1 MTGQNPEQVPSTI
14 AGATRLTALQRSIE
28 ELDRELDE
36 LTRGVPTP
44 RRDVAVDASSL
55 AHIEDLLDAL
65 GSAVAPV
72 DLTWSAAPVPFEAH
86 VAEPTPAASASPVVD
101 SPAMAA
107 AVSIEPA
114 QQVDVVM
121 DVAVGDDTIFGESVA
136 IDATS
141 TVVAAAESEPAILS
155 FAPAAEPQA
164 AETPLVALDEPREED
179 IPRRFL
185 DFAEPAAQGDAL
197 ATVVDLPDLDVE
209 PPPASPSALETL
221 IAAPEGVAPPSA
233 QSSLPQLD
241 EPLFLSE
248 PPALLVADLA
258 LDAAPEVPAAT
269 ADAPAPELGAAVES
283 MLIDEDEVVVEAAAS
298 TPPVAAASASS
309 PPAAEAQVVVDTDD
323 VLVMDPPAA
332 ATGTL
337 LGLAPAVHPSSRAPG
352 GPSDGDLGEIVFNLE
367 PELEVAKPTTA
378 APRAVIVSTPPQ
390 RPRDSAVG
398 PSGSKLPPRARD
410 SLDNLELDLSELM
423 PGEARPP
430 SLRPPPLLRQPPP
443 PPQQRSAP
451 PPVPR
456 APKSRAEVEEIV
468 ELDEQEVEVLR
479 ASSRPP
485 PAGESKAPPPV
496 PQRPGGQK

>member
-1 MTGQNPEQVPSTI
+1 VTGQNPEQVPTTI
-14 AGATRLTALQRSIE
+14 AGATRLTALQRPIE

-36 LTRGVPTP
+36 LAAGVPAP

-65 GSAVAPV
+65 GAAAAPV
-72 DLTWSAAPVPFEAH
+72 DLMWSAAPVPLEAS
-86 VAEPTPAASASPVVD
+86 AAPTPEVEAASV
-101 SPAMAA
+101 AA
-107 AVSIEPA
+107 AVSSEPPPDA
-114 QQVDVVM
+114 VVDVVVS
-121 DVAVGDDTIFGESVA
+121 DDASAWEPVAL
-136 IDATS
+136 DATA
-141 TVVAAAESEPAILS
+141 TVVTAAEGEPAFLS

-164 AETPLVALDEPREED
+164 AETPLVAPAEPREED

-185 DFAEPAAQGDAL
+185 DFAEPVAQGDAL
-197 ATVVDLPDLDVE
+197 ATVVDLPDLNAA
-209 PPPASPSALETL
+209 PPSALETL

-258 LDAAPEVPAAT
+258 LDAAPEVPAA
-269 ADAPAPELGAAVES
+269 AAEAPAPELGSAVES

-298 TPPVAAASASS
+298 TPPGAAIASS
-309 PPAAEAQVVVDTDD
+309 PPAAEAQIVVDTDD
-323 VLVMDPPAA
+323 VLVMEPPAA

-337 LGLAPAVHPSSRAPG
+337 LGLAPALHPSSQAPG
-352 GPSDGDLGEIVFNLE
+352 VPSDGDLGEIVFNLE
-367 PELEVAKPTTA
+367 PELEVAKPVTA
-378 APRAVIVSTPPQ
+378 APRPVIMSTPPQ

-398 PSGSKLPPRARD
+398 ATGSKPPPRARE

-423 PGEARPP
+423 TSEARPP

-456 APKSRAEVEEIV
+456 APKPRAEVEEIV

-485 PAGESKAPPPV
+485 LAGESKAPPPV

>member
-1 MTGQNPEQVPSTI
+1 MTGQNPEQVSSTI

-36 LTRGVPTP
+36 LTRDVPTP

-65 GSAVAPV
+65 GSAAAPV

-86 VAEPTPAASASPVVD
+86 VDEPTPADGASPVVD
-101 SPAMAA
+101 APSAAA

-114 QQVDVVM
+114 RQVDVVM
-121 DVAVGDDTIFGESVA
+121 DVTVCDDTIFGESVA
-136 IDATS
+136 VDATA

-164 AETPLVALDEPREED
+164 AETPLVALDEAREED

-185 DFAEPAAQGDAL
+185 DFAEPAGQGDAL
-197 ATVVDLPDLDVE
+197 TTVVDLPDLDDE
-209 PPPASPSALETL
+209 PLPAAPSALETL
-221 IAAPEGVAPPSA
+221 IAAPQGVAPPSA

-258 LDAAPEVPAAT
+258 LDAAPEVPAA
-269 ADAPAPELGAAVES
+269 AAEAPAPELGSAVES
-283 MLIDEDEVVVEAAAS
+283 MFIDEDEVVVEAAAS
-298 TPPVAAASASS
+298 TPPGSAIASS
-309 PPAAEAQVVVDTDD
+309 PPAAEAQIVVDTDD
-323 VLVMDPPAA
+323 VLVMESPAA

-337 LGLAPAVHPSSRAPG
+337 LGLAPALHPSSRAPG
-352 GPSDGDLGEIVFNLE
+352 APSDGDLGEIVFNLE
-367 PELEVAKPTTA
+367 PELEVAKSATVP
-378 APRAVIVSTPPQ
+378 PRPVIVSTPPQ

-398 PSGSKLPPRARD
+398 ATGSKLPPLARE

-423 PGEARPP
+423 PGEVRPP

-456 APKSRAEVEEIV
+456 APKPRAEAEEIV

>member
-14 AGATRLTALQRSIE
+14 AGATRLTALQRPIE

-36 LTRGVPTP
+36 LAAGVPAP

-55 AHIEDLLDAL
+55 ARIEDLLDAL
-65 GSAVAPV
+65 GAAAAPV
-72 DLTWSAAPVPFEAH
+72 DLMWSAAPVPIEAS
-86 VAEPTPAASASPVVD
+86 AAPTLEVEAASV
-101 SPAMAA
+101 AA
-107 AVSIEPA
+107 AVSSEPPPDA
-114 QQVDVVM
+114 VVDVVVS
-121 DVAVGDDTIFGESVA
+121 DDASAWEPVAL
-136 IDATS
+136 DATA
-141 TVVAAAESEPAILS
+141 TVVTAAEGEPAFLS

-164 AETPLVALDEPREED
+164 AETPLVAPDEPREED

-185 DFAEPAAQGDAL
+185 DFAEPVAQGDAL
-197 ATVVDLPDLDVE
+197 ATVVDLPDVDVE
-209 PPPASPSALETL
+209 PPPAPPSALETL

-248 PPALLVADLA
+248 PPALPVADLA
-258 LDAAPEVPAAT
+258 LDAAPEVPAGA
-269 ADAPAPELGAAVES
+269 AEAPAPELGSAVES

-298 TPPVAAASASS
+298 TPPGAAIASS
-309 PPAAEAQVVVDTDD
+309 PPAAEAQIVVDTDD
-323 VLVMDPPAA
+323 VLVMEPPAT

-337 LGLAPAVHPSSRAPG
+337 LGLAPALHPSSRAPG

-367 PELEVAKPTTA
+367 PELEVAKPATA
-378 APRAVIVSTPPQ
+378 APRPVIVSTPPQ

-398 PSGSKLPPRARD
+398 ATGSKPPRARE

-423 PGEARPP
+423 TGEARPP

-456 APKSRAEVEEIV
+456 APKPRAEVEEIV